1 MTYVISFKRSF
12 LSDYVQ
18 LGRNMQK
25 RINFAVAEVE
35 QKPVTPRAATIKNL
49 KYHERL
55 WRYRIGDY
63 RMVYAAYPEKN
74 LVQLL
79 GIGPRGEI
87 YDRLGY
93 HPDEPQYENYSEI
106 LEEALDPGQEKP
118 VEWLQYLQPDQEAAQ
133 SQDLPYRLTP
143 DLLSRWGIPQ
153 EYHPLFEGCE
163 TEDQLQNCG
172 APESYI
178 FRLMDCL
185 WPATAEEIV
194 DDPNYV
200 LQNPQDL
207 ARYASGDLRAFLLL
221 LDKDQENLTNW
232 ALQGPTLVK
241 GGPGSGKST
250 VAMYRVREL
259 IKAAS
264 KEKQDI
270 KVLYT
275 TYTNA
280 LVEYSRQLIEYLLE
294 DIEDDGVDLQ
304 VTTLDK
310 IAYHIVQ
317 QVEGRLDM
325 ASRQELL
332 YALASGRAN
341 LTNYDKNLKIKYA
354 NLSEGI
360 RLLGDDYLL
369 EEIEWVIEGQGI
381 ETLRGYLDADRTGR
395 GVAMDQRT
403 RSIIWL
409 LYENYQKF
417 LKTLGKTSWAGL
429 RRKAFQYVK
438 SGQWEGEKWGFVI
451 VDEAQ
456 DLTPV
461 ALALCLEICQSPEG
475 IFLTADASQS
485 IYNKGFAWKNVHDSM
500 RVTGRTRIL
509 RRNYRTTRQIALAAH
524 AIIRHSGAGD
534 EEALDQTY
542 IHVGPKPTM
551 YESLNSDEGY
561 TWLANQL
568 KKAVSELKMPLSSIA
583 VLGPHNWM
591 VEEAAEKLSNYGLDT
606 TYVSGNINLETPSA
620 KAMTLH
626 SSKGLE
632 FPIVALI
639 YIEEDF
645 IPYRGRDQRI
655 EDMEK
660 HLAKENRLLFVGMT
674 RAMRRLFVLHR
685 QGRGSSFLRD
695 LDPSLWQIKRFS

>member
-1 MTYVISFKRSF
+1 MGFLIAMKSSF
-12 LSDYVQ
+12 LPDFVQ
-18 LGRNMQK
+18 LDRNTQK
-25 RINFAVAEVE
+25 SVKFALAELE
-35 QKPVTPRAATIKNL
+35 SKPVTPRSDKIKRL

-55 WRYRIGDY
+55 WRYRLGDL
-63 RMVYAAYPEKN
+63 RLVYAAYPERK
-74 LVQLL
+74 LVQLIS
-79 GIGPRGEI
+79 IGHRSDV

-93 HPDEPQYENYSEI
+93 QPDEPEYDDYSQIFEQ
-106 LEEALDPGQEKP
+106 ALDPDVETP
-118 VEWLQYLQPDQEAAQ
+118 PEWLQYLKPGLEKPKG
-133 SQDLPYRLTP
+133 QDLPYRLTIER
-143 DLLSRWGIPQ
+143 LTQWGIPVQ
-153 EYHPLFEGCE
+153 YHHFFEGCKN
-163 TEDQLQNCG
+163 EDDLQNCG

-178 FRLMDCL
+178 FYLLDCL

-259 IKAAS
+259 IKTAS
-264 KEKQDI
+264 KENQVI

-310 IAYHIVQ
+310 IAFRIVQ

-341 LTNYDKNLKIKYA
+341 LSNYDKNLKIKDT
-354 NLSEGI
+354 NLSNAI
-360 RLLGDDYLL
+360 RALGDDYLL

-381 ETLRGYLDADRTGR
+381 DALRAYLDADRTGR

-417 LKTLGKTSWAGL
+417 LSALGKTSWAGL

-438 SGQWEGEKWGFVI
+438 SGQWRGEKWDFVI

-500 RVTGRTRIL
+500 RVTGRSRIL

-524 AIIRHSGAGD
+524 AIIRNSGAGD

-542 IHVGPKPTM
+542 IHVGPKPIL

-568 KKAVSELKMPLSSIA
+568 SKSVSELKMPLSSIA

-674 RAMRRLFVLHR
+674 RAMRRLFVVHR
-685 QGRGSSFLRD
+685 QGRISPFLRD
-695 LDPSLWQIKRFS
+695 LDRSLWDMERFS